1 MAPSAL
7 ALRAG
12 ARAPQRPILWL
23 DRPSSQGYDT
33 RTSGNGRLRLAA
45 SIEILYL
52 RFPVHPNITV
62 IQIGPGIARIDKEG
76 DSYFVIGTED
86 GPLAGKKV
94 EIPTGNDDA
103 IKWATHEPAAEQAA
117 AQASGANDP

>member
-1 MAPSAL
+1 M
-7 ALRAG
+7 
-12 ARAPQRPILWL
+12 
-23 DRPSSQGYDT
+23 
-33 RTSGNGRLRLAA
+33 AA

-76 DSYFVIGTED
+76 SSYFVIGTED

-94 EIPTGNDDA
+94 EIPSDNVSAVQWTLEDDA
-103 IKWATHEPAAEQAA
+103 PAATPAPAA
-117 AQASGANDP
+117 AS

>member
-1 MAPSAL
+1 M
-7 ALRAG
+7 
-12 ARAPQRPILWL
+12 
-23 DRPSSQGYDT
+23 
-33 RTSGNGRLRLAA
+33 AA

-86 GPLAGKKV
+86 GPLAGKRV
-94 EIPTGNDDA
+94 EIPADNVAA
-103 IKWATHEPAAEQAA
+103 IQWATEEAAPAAT
-117 AQASGANDP
+117 S

>member
-1 MAPSAL
+1 M
-7 ALRAG
+7 
-12 ARAPQRPILWL
+12 
-23 DRPSSQGYDT
+23 
-33 RTSGNGRLRLAA
+33 AA

-76 DSYFVIGTED
+76 DSYFVIGTDD

-94 EIPTGNDDA
+94 EIPLDNVSA
-103 IKWATHEPAAEQAA
+103 VQWALDEP
-117 AQASGANDP
+117 STVTTS

>member
-1 MAPSAL
+1 LTRSAGKGTK
-7 ALRAG
+7 RA
-12 ARAPQRPILWL
+12 
-23 DRPSSQGYDT
+23 
-33 RTSGNGRLRLAA
+33 RLLSIGGTLAA

-76 DSYFVIGTED
+76 DSYFVIGTDD

-94 EIPTGNDDA
+94 EIPAGNVAA
-103 IKWATHEPAAEQAA
+103 IQWALEEPAA
-117 AQASGANDP
+117 AS

>member
-1 MAPSAL
+1 MAL
-7 ALRAG
+7 AATPGDGTRSGPRTAE
-12 ARAPQRPILWL
+12 APV
-23 DRPSSQGYDT
+23 
-33 RTSGNGRLRLAA
+33 AA

-76 DSYFVIGTED
+76 DSYWVVGTED

-94 EIPTGNDDA
+94 EIPGDNVAA
-103 IKWATHEPAAEQAA
+103 IQWALEEEAKAAPKSAA
-117 AQASGANDP
+117 TS

>member
-1 MAPSAL
+1 M
-7 ALRAG
+7 
-12 ARAPQRPILWL
+12 
-23 DRPSSQGYDT
+23 
-33 RTSGNGRLRLAA
+33 AA

-62 IQIGPGIARIDKEG
+62 IQIGPGIARIDREG

-94 EIPTGNDDA
+94 EIPLDNVAAVQWTVEDDA
-103 IKWATHEPAAEQAA
+103 PAA
-117 AQASGANDP
+117 AQTS